1 MTESFADLR
10 ERVRDFIDNEVIPA
24 EPAMD
29 EADAA
34 ATAQLEAL
42 KAEAKQRG
50 IWALGHPADI
60 GGGGRTFMET
70 ALLNE
75 VIGRSFYGQKAV
87 GTWSMQDSLMLK
99 ENASPQLRD
108 RWLKPLVA
116 GEIRS
121 SVGLTEPEVAG
132 SDPTL
137 ITSTALQDGNDWV
150 INAHKPHDVID
161 RAIQVHGA
169 LGLTPDTPLDGMYRR
184 ARYARI
190 YDGPDEVHRYTL
202 ARLLA
207 KEGMKAPWHDL

>member
-1 MTESFADLR
+1 MTESFAELR
-10 ERVRDFIDNEVIPA
+10 KRVRDFIDNEVIPA
-24 EPAMD
+24 EPVMD
-29 EADAA
+29 VADSA

-42 KAEAKQRG
+42 KAEAKRRG

-99 ENASPQLRD
+99 ENASPEQRE

-137 ITSTALQDGNDWV
+137 ISSFRTGTG
-150 INAHKPHDVID
+150 
-161 RAIQVHGA
+161 G
-169 LGLTPDTPLDGMYRR
+169 
-184 ARYARI
+184 
-190 YDGPDEVHRYTL
+190 
-202 ARLLA
+202 
-207 KEGMKAPWHDL
+207 